1 MALLTPDRYFSRI
14 SAIDIERDLLGC
26 GLTHVLLDIDNTVR
40 ARDTGCVPRDVGMWL
55 GRAREAGVS
64 FCLLSNNWHADVY
77 RFAGELEMPIVAK
90 ALKPLPPAFLAA
102 RRKIG
107 GAAADTV
114 VVGDQLATDVLGAH
128 LTGMKAYMLQPL
140 VEQDLPHTLL
150 LRNVERAILGDRKPE
165 PAINIAECEASRSA
179 ARRGQGSAP
188 RRFGQGA
195 FDQPGNAVADEIT
208 VCRTF
213 MRRIAVL
220 LQRMVRSGSQ
230 IVDRIEQRPVKV
242 EYNQFGIH
250 ENQIYPAKV
259 AFCRELS

>member
-26 GLTHVLLDIDNTVR
+26 GLSHVLLDIDNTVR

-77 RFAGELEMPIVAK
+77 RFAGELELPIVAK

-150 LRNVERAILGDRKPE
+150 LRNVEI
-165 PAINIAECEASRSA
+165 ASRSRRSISRN
-179 ARRGQGSAP
+179 ARRAVP
-188 RRFGQGA
+188 RRAADKEAPLAASGRARSAGSKGPRAKREGNRCEREAVCAGA
-195 FDQPGNAVADEIT
+195 PGEPFEIAGH
-208 VCRTF
+208 VQ
-213 MRRIAVL
+213 RRL
-220 LQRMVRSGSQ
+220 
-230 IVDRIEQRPVKV
+230 
-242 EYNQFGIH
+242 
-250 ENQIYPAKV
+250 
-259 AFCRELS
+259 

>member
-1 MALLTPDRYFSRI
+1 M
-14 SAIDIERDLLGC
+14 
-26 GLTHVLLDIDNTVR
+26 
-40 ARDTGCVPRDVGMWL
+40 PRDVGMWL
-55 GRAREAGVS
+55 GRAREARGE
-64 FCLLSNNWHADVY
+64 LL
-77 RFAGELEMPIVAK
+77 FALEQLARPTCTGSPGKLEMPIVAK

-195 FDQPGNAVADEIT
+195 
-208 VCRTF
+208 
-213 MRRIAVL
+213 
-220 LQRMVRSGSQ
+220 QRG
-230 IVDRIEQRPVKV
+230 V
-242 EYNQFGIH
+242 EG
-250 ENQIYPAKV
+250 AS
-259 AFCRELS
+259 RETGRESL